1 MKRIFLT
8 LAALCSMNC
17 LMASEYLYIN
27 NFEIS
32 RDKLG
37 SSITVPV
44 RAHFDYLVS
53 GFQIDLTLPNG
64 LTFTGASMGSDS
76 YISYLDEAGISQTA
90 NAGISSNISMQRIL
104 GFSTF
109 TTIGYW
115 DPNGS
120 GNYESYGTI
129 KWEPGDYAEMCLLT
143 FDVAAGFTGG
153 EIIVKTIPNCSSD
166 ARGNTCHPGQEN
178 YRYCQVTVEPMIQDL
193 TGTIFIGDLTE
204 MGLIEIK
211 YDGPEDVDL
220 SAFLNGSQVLISNGY
235 VRLPAYGDYEIIVQA
250 HADGYQDL
258 FYAKYVSWALPETE
272 KPTITVYQ
280 DSSMPN
286 QYIVQATG
294 LGTVILYIDGVE
306 VSNPFVIEQGNE
318 DVTYIATATAQESGC
333 LISETATCEVFVP
346 KLTGYDPDNYFTVA
360 DVTAFHRDTVVLAV
374 SMTNATAITAF
385 QTDIYL
391 PSGFVAL
398 KDGYGDYMVELSSRK
413 SRDHVIMASDASD
426 GAITVICYSTGLK
439 TFKGN
444 EGELFYITVKVPA
457 DASGDYPLLLKNS
470 FMTTNEYEELDVR
483 ETSGTIHVLAFI
495 TGDVNDSG
503 TITVTDVVTIAR
515 YILDQHPTPFVI
527 EAADINGDGII
538 TVTDLVLI
546 ARMVMTAGYNAP
558 LHSLPLTHDSLSA
571 GSLSIEAGQTRT
583 VSIELNNASRYT
595 AMQLDLHLPGGLT
608 ASNFRLTGRAGKHQL
623 DASILDD
630 GTTTRVLCYSPALAA
645 IDGTED
651 ALLTFDVT
659 ATAPVEDNI
668 VVDGIE
674 MVTTGYQTARLEPLA
689 IGVNATTSTIETAAA
704 RGISRIDYYNVAGQ
718 HLSQPC
724 QGVNIVVTT
733 YSDGSRSTVKVNR

>member
-8 LAALCSMNC
+8 LAALCSMYC
-17 LMASEYLYIN
+17 LTATEYLYID

-44 RAHFDYLVS
+44 KAHFDYLVS

-76 YISYLDEAGISQTA
+76 YISYLDEAGISQTE
-90 NAGISSNISMQRIL
+90 NAGISGNISMQRIL

-129 KWEPGDYAEMCLLT
+129 KWEPGDYNEMCLIT
-143 FDVAAGFTGG
+143 FDVAANFTGG
-153 EIIVKTIPNCSSD
+153 EIIVKTTPACSSD

-178 YRYCQVTVEPMIQDL
+178 YRYCQVTVEPAERDL
-193 TGTIFIGDLTE
+193 TGNIIIGDLTE
-204 MGLIEIK
+204 SGLIAVR
-211 YDGPEDVDL
+211 YDGPEQVEL
-220 SAFLNGSQVLISNGY
+220 SVFVNGVQVPVIDGCVQLD
-235 VRLPAYGDYEIIVQA
+235 YGDSEVIAMA
-250 HADGYQDL
+250 HAEGYHDL
-258 FYAKYVSWALPETE
+258 CHVKVFSWYPQPTE
-272 KPTITVYQ
+272 NPVISVYQ
-280 DSSMPN
+280 HPTMPH
-286 QYIVQATG
+286 QYVVQATG
-294 LGTVILYIDGVE
+294 RGTVLLYVNDDE
-306 VSNPFVIEQGNE
+306 VSNPHVIERGDS
-318 DVTYIATATAQESGC
+318 DVTYYATATAQEPWHD
-333 LISETATCEVFVP
+333 ISETVFCEFVVP
-346 KLTGYDPDNYFTVA
+346 RLISYDPDNYFTLP
-360 DVTAFHRDTVVLAV
+360 DMTAFHRDTIVIPV
-374 SMTNATAITAF
+374 SMTNPTAITAF

-391 PSGFVAL
+391 PNGFVAL
-398 KDGYGDYMVELSSRK
+398 KDGYGDYMVDLSSRK

-470 FMTTNEYEELDVR
+470 FMTTSEYEELDVR

-495 TGDVNDSG
+495 AGDVNDSG
-503 TITVTDVVTIAR
+503 TITVTDVVTVAR
-515 YILDQHPTPFVI
+515 YILDQHPTPFVV

-645 IDGTED
+645 IDGTEGV
-651 ALLTFDVT
+651 LLTFDVT

-689 IGVNATTSTIETAAA
+689 IGVNATTSTIETAVA

-733 YSDGSRSTVKVNR
+733 YSDGSRSTVKVNQ